1 MTLSTPIFSWC
12 HSTKF
17 SGMSRRV
24 AKKWHALGVDSD
36 WREPILWSFL
46 AATLTGD
53 SLTNKPPIYRIWTT
67 RRAPKTFVPFWR
79 LFCTFCR
86 FFGLFCSVRVLVQR
100 AFLLCHSVTQRFHFY
115 CRSSSSGKE
124 DGAVCSFYKVLH
136 DRYTIVWQVRP
147 ASLCV

>member
-12 HSTKF
+12 QSTKF

-67 RRAPKTFVPFWR
+67 RRAPKTFVPSWR
-79 LFCTFCR
+79 LFCPFDA
-86 FFGLFCSVRVLVQR
+86 FSAPFV
-100 AFLLCHSVTQRFHFY
+100 AFLPFSAVSGSWCKGPSYFVIQWPNAFTFTAAVRLQVRRMGRF
-115 CRSSSSGKE
+115 
-124 DGAVCSFYKVLH
+124 AVFTKF
-136 DRYTIVWQVRP
+136 YTIVTQ
-147 ASLCV
+147 